1 VEKGRLGS
9 AARRL
14 AGTAAVATVDNEVVA
29 TLQDKHPAG
38 TEDPFG
44 VTDGPSSGDIPSEEI
59 MAAFKT
65 FKPDTSPGLSGWTH
79 HLLATALRVPAFLKA
94 IHTLTGLIMAGTAP
108 GQAMLC
114 ASRLTPLRKP
124 DGGLRPIAVGDMIY
138 RLATKAIIRHSNRRD
153 FLLPYQFGVGSKGG
167 VEPVVRAVERALEGN
182 LDRPYTHLTSLDFS
196 NAFNTVD
203 RRDIAEGLR
212 QYAPILYRAGRWA
225 YSCTSSLVLSSPEG
239 RHIITSA
246 QGVRQGDP
254 MRPLMFSLG
263 IRSLLRD
270 PDRLILAYLDDI
282 YILSPDDKALEET
295 LAFFDERQ
303 PSIRLNPTKCK
314 SLALE
319 DIRTN
324 GLRML
329 GTCVGA
335 RAAIEQFLQEKIDHE
350 AATVAKLI
358 NPPHQHAL
366 LVLRVCVQQNL
377 RHLQRSLKSDDL
389 VHLWDRLD
397 TTLREAVARIRGLPR
412 PTDQLDAAV
421 ISLPIKMGGLGILSY
436 KTVAP
441 HAYAAASEAA
451 DTTLAPILTDIEG
464 IERSMPNG

>member
-14 AGTAAVATVDNEVVA
+14 AGAAAVATVDNEVVA
-29 TLQDKHPAG
+29 ALQDKHPAG

-44 VTDGPSSGDIPSEEI
+44 PTDGPSSGDIPSEEEI

-94 IHTLTGLIMAGTAP
+94 IHTLTGLIMAGIAP

-138 RLATKAIIRHSNRRD
+138 RLATKAIVRHSNRRD

-167 VEPVVRAVERALEGN
+167 VEPVVRAVERALEGT

-225 YSCTSSLVLSSPEG
+225 YGCNSSLVLGSPEG
-239 RHIITSA
+239 RHIIHSA

-254 MRPLMFSLG
+254 MGPLMFSLG

-270 PDRLILAYLDDI
+270 LASTLGPERLILAYLDDI
-282 YILSPDDKALEET
+282 YILSPDDQALEQT

-303 PSIRLNPTKCK
+303 PSIRLNPAKCK
-314 SLALE
+314 
-319 DIRTN
+319 
-324 GLRML
+324 
-329 GTCVGA
+329 
-335 RAAIEQFLQEKIDHE
+335 
-350 AATVAKLI
+350 
-358 NPPHQHAL
+358 
-366 LVLRVCVQQNL
+366 
-377 RHLQRSLKSDDL
+377 
-389 VHLWDRLD
+389 
-397 TTLREAVARIRGLPR
+397 
-412 PTDQLDAAV
+412 
-421 ISLPIKMGGLGILSY
+421 
-436 KTVAP
+436 
-441 HAYAAASEAA
+441 
-451 DTTLAPILTDIEG
+451 
-464 IERSMPNG
+464 